1 MKQII
6 GWLRTVGLR
15 QIIIVVL
22 TTVSLLAV
30 PAFNHKAALPAQAAP
45 NSPAGEYN
53 PVTPDTVK
61 RIQEK
66 AEDLGDAPGRRI
78 GDTGLE
84 NIRQLPKKI
93 PETLDLKARQTGVT
107 FDQDEPNKKAAMDEA
122 QEKAERDFER

>member
-6 GWLRTVGLR
+6 GRLQTIGLR
-15 QIIIVVL
+15 RIIAVFL
-22 TTVSLLAV
+22 ATVTFLVV
-30 PAFNHKAALPAQAAP
+30 PAFNHSKFPQAQAAEL
-45 NSPAGEYN
+45 NTQTGEYN

-84 NIRQLPKKI
+84 NIKQLGEKI
-93 PETLDLKARQTGVT
+93 PKAIDLNVRQAGSAYNPKE
-107 FDQDEPNKKAAMDEA
+107 QNKKEAMERN
-122 QEKAERDFER
+122 QEQVEN